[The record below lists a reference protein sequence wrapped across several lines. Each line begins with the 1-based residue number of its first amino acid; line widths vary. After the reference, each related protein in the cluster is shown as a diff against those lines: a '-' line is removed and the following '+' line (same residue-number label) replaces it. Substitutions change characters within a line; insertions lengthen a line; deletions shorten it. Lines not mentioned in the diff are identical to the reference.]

1 MLHIFMRATHVYFEP
16 QEWWLFSEWQ
26 IFCHIVEMP
35 DSVLSCLLKDFPF
48 SSMMTFLWDNFGM
61 TVIIIE
67 PVSMFGASMQ
77 RNSVCP
83 WKRIFI
89 FQENYLVMASG
100 SPVWLHLSAFVVL
113 TWVWPCCL
121 VTPHLL
127 LQTLAWFNLVRRS
140 PLPPFY
146 PLTQIPRSAS
156 GELVCASQ
164 LWSQRPL
171 ERSSSQ
177 HSTVAAGTLELL
189 VHSNMWKM
197 SSCFDVC
204 QSSHS
209 LLTGACR
216 SDEGIIPSLRRI
228 CRT

>member
-1 MLHIFMRATHVYFEP
+1 
-16 QEWWLFSEWQ
+16 
-26 IFCHIVEMP
+26 
-35 DSVLSCLLKDFPF
+35 
-48 SSMMTFLWDNFGM
+48 
-61 TVIIIE
+61 
-67 PVSMFGASMQ
+67 MFGESMQ

-83 WKRIFI
+83 WKMIFI
-89 FQENYLVMASG
+89 FWENYLVMASG

-127 LQTLAWFNLVRRS
+127 VQTLAWFNLVRRS
-140 PLPPFY
+140 LLPPFY

-177 HSTVAAGTLELL
+177 HSSRRRHPRAVSPQQYVKNVLLLWRMSELSQPPHWSVSQWWRYYTLTQENMSHVGGLL
-189 VHSNMWKM
+189 SARGINCL
-197 SSCFDVC
+197 S
-204 QSSHS
+204 
-209 LLTGACR
+209 AN
-216 SDEGIIPSLRRI
+216 DERLSQWALMTLPHKYFPFLNR
-228 CRT
+228 

>member
-1 MLHIFMRATHVYFEP
+1 
-16 QEWWLFSEWQ
+16 
-26 IFCHIVEMP
+26 
-35 DSVLSCLLKDFPF
+35 
-48 SSMMTFLWDNFGM
+48 MMTFLWDNFGM
-61 TVIIIE
+61 AVIIIE
-67 PVSMFGASMQ
+67 PVSMFGESMQ

-83 WKRIFI
+83 WQMIFI
-89 FQENYLVMASG
+89 FQETYLVMASG
-100 SPVWLHLSAFVVL
+100 SPAWLHLSAFVVL
-113 TWVWPCCL
+113 TWVWSCCL

-127 LQTLAWFNLVRRS
+127 VQTLAWFNLVRRS

-204 QSSHS
+204 QSSLS

-216 SDEGIIPSLRRI
+216 SDEGIIPSTRRI
-228 CRT
+228 CHT

>member
-1 MLHIFMRATHVYFEP
+1 MLHIFIRATHVYFLSVV
-16 QEWWLFSEWQ
+16 WWRFCEIILVWLLLLLNLWACLGRACNVTLCVHDKWQ
-26 IFCHIVEMP
+26 
-35 DSVLSCLLKDFPF
+35 
-48 SSMMTFLWDNFGM
+48 
-61 TVIIIE
+61 
-67 PVSMFGASMQ
+67 
-77 RNSVCP
+77 
-83 WKRIFI
+83 IFI
-89 FQENYLVMASG
+89 FQETYLVMASG
-100 SPVWLHLSAFVVL
+100 SPAWLHLSAFVVL
-113 TWVWPCCL
+113 TWVWSCCL

-127 LQTLAWFNLVRRS
+127 VQTLAWFNLVRRS

-204 QSSHS
+204 QSSLS

-216 SDEGIIPSLRRI
+216 SDEGIIPSTRRI